1 MTMPPAGAYLIVNA
15 DDYGYFRSVSK
26 GILRSASDGIVTAT
40 GMFANAD
47 HFDEQAAWLRDFDA
61 IDVGVH
67 LNLTEGLP
75 LTSELAARLSRT
87 SGRFPRKSPMA
98 IAILSGSIR
107 TEDVTREWRAQIE
120 RCLGAGLDVKFLNSH
135 EHLHML
141 PSLFRVATA
150 LAAEYGI
157 AHLRVPTAELAN
169 PLRSSIARDAII
181 KTLEIVNRRGTTNPV
196 ARFLGMEV
204 SGRLTPE
211 YLERCIPRLCAGDV
225 YELMC
230 HPGEPAAPD
239 ARDPRLLH
247 YHDWEGELR
256 TLTNPAVREV
266 IRRHGVRLI
275 GYRHVEVRAGRLVA
289 RQGVA

>member
-98 IAILSGSIR
+98 IAILSGSMPSWPIR
-107 TEDVTREWRAQIE
+107 CGRR
-120 RCLGAGLDVKFLNSH
+120 
-135 EHLHML
+135 
-141 PSLFRVATA
+141 SLAT
-150 LAAEYGI
+150 
-157 AHLRVPTAELAN
+157 
-169 PLRSSIARDAII
+169 RSSRPWKLSTA
-181 KTLEIVNRRGTTNPV
+181 
-196 ARFLGMEV
+196 
-204 SGRLTPE
+204 
-211 YLERCIPRLCAGDV
+211 
-225 YELMC
+225 
-230 HPGEPAAPD
+230 
-239 ARDPRLLH
+239 
-247 YHDWEGELR
+247 
-256 TLTNPAVREV
+256 
-266 IRRHGVRLI
+266 
-275 GYRHVEVRAGRLVA
+275 AGRRIRSRGFSA
-289 RQGVA
+289 WR